1 MITVLKGSAGQS
13 EQFRQKLRQ
22 KLSQKLSQKHLPL
35 GGLMRAFCL
44 TAVCSVMFLRTS
56 VAGAQG
62 TLSGLG
68 FGYPVGG
75 TSTRT
80 AATAGAFAEFDPLSP
95 VNPAALGG
103 FQRTLI
109 TAQTEPE
116 FRTLRF
122 GNVKES
128 TNAQRVPL
136 LLLIFPLPRNAALS
150 LSGSTFLDR
159 SYTTVTTGS
168 VAVEGNSIA
177 TNDRSDVRGS
187 IGDLRAGLG
196 WRVNSKLS
204 VGIGGHLFTG
214 DNAVARRRIFAD
226 TLKFGSVDDSSR
238 VTYYGM
244 ALSLGGEVQITKG
257 LAAQVSYRAGGS
269 LESRIRD
276 TVRTQGSV
284 PDRAGLSL
292 RYDGIAGSTFAI
304 GVEKAAWTQM
314 RGLGSD
320 QVQAHDATNIRAGAE
335 VAGPKLRG
343 SPVLLRVGYAR
354 NQLPF
359 GVNSLTVKESRISG
373 GFGLPVARD
382 FASVDISVQRANR
395 TMAGNLLKE
404 AAWMLGFGLQIRP

>member
-1 MITVLKGSAGQS
+1 MMNELKGSA
-13 EQFRQKLRQ
+13 EQRGKTFRFV
-22 KLSQKLSQKHLPL
+22 
-35 GGLMRAFCL
+35 GMMRAFVA
-44 TAVCSVMFLRTS
+44 TAVVGAMALPTHD
-56 VAGAQG
+56 AGAQG

-80 AATAGAFAEFDPLSP
+80 AGTGGAFAEFDPLSP
-95 VNPAALGG
+95 VNPASLGG
-103 FQRTLI
+103 YQRTLM

-128 TNAQRVPL
+128 TTAERVPL
-136 LLLIFPLPRNAALS
+136 LMLIFPLPRNVAVS

-168 VAVEGNSIA
+168 VVVEGNTIA

-196 WRVNSKLS
+196 WRVNSRLS

-214 DNAVARRRIFAD
+214 DNVVARRRVFAD
-226 TLKFGSVDDSSR
+226 TLTFGSVDDSSR

-244 ALSLGGEVQITKG
+244 AVSVGGEVQIVKG
-257 LAAQVSYRAGGS
+257 LAVQGSYRSGGS

-304 GVEKAAWTQM
+304 GVEKAAWSQM
-314 RGLGSD
+314 KGLGSD
-320 QVQAHDATNIRAGAE
+320 LVQAHDATNFRAGAE

-343 SPVLLRVGYAR
+343 APVLLRVGYAK
-354 NQLPF
+354 NELPF
-359 GVNSLTVKESRISG
+359 GANSQTVKESRITG
-373 GFGLPVARD
+373 GLGLPLSRD

-395 TMAGNLLKE
+395 TMSGGAIKE
-404 AAWMLGFGLQIRP
+404 GAWMLGFGLQIRP

>member
-1 MITVLKGSAGQS
+1 MMN
-13 EQFRQKLRQ
+13 
-22 KLSQKLSQKHLPL
+22 HLVRNHTEHGAVRETKQRRV
-35 GGLMRAFCL
+35 GGISRALVVAATCGAMTFPV
-44 TAVCSVMFLRTS
+44 AVV
-56 VAGAQG
+56 GAQG

-75 TSTRT
+75 TSTRS
-80 AATAGAFAEFDPLSP
+80 AATGGAFAEFDPLSP
-95 VNPAALGG
+95 VNPASLGG
-103 FQRTLI
+103 FQRTLM

-128 TNAQRVPL
+128 TTAERVPL
-136 LLLIFPLPRNAALS
+136 LMLIFPLPRNVALS

-168 VAVEGNSIA
+168 VLVEGKSIA

-187 IGDLRAGLG
+187 IADLRAGLG
-196 WRVNSKLS
+196 WRVNSRVS

-214 DNAVARRRIFAD
+214 DNLVARRRVFAD
-226 TLKFGSVDDSSR
+226 TLTFGSVDDSSR

-244 ALSLGGEVQITKG
+244 ALSVGGEFQIVKG
-257 LAAQVSYRAGGS
+257 LAVQGSYRAGGS

-304 GVEKAAWTQM
+304 GVEKAAWSQM
-314 RGLGSD
+314 KGLGSD
-320 QVQAHDATNIRAGAE
+320 LVQAHDATNIRAGAE
-335 VAGPKLRG
+335 VAGPRLRG
-343 SPVLLRVGYAR
+343 SPVLLRVGYAK
-354 NQLPF
+354 NELPF
-359 GVNSLTVKESRISG
+359 GANSQTVKESRITG
-373 GFGLPVARD
+373 GLGLPIKPD
-382 FASVDISVQRANR
+382 FATVDISVQRANR
-395 TMAGNLLKE
+395 TMSGGAIKE
-404 AAWMLGFGLQIRP
+404 GAWMLGFGLQIRP

>member
-1 MITVLKGSAGQS
+1 MMQHLAIDHLEGSAERSTKRVRVRGMS
-13 EQFRQKLRQ
+13 RALCFAAAWGALT
-22 KLSQKLSQKHLPL
+22 LSV
-35 GGLMRAFCL
+35 A
-44 TAVCSVMFLRTS
+44 

-80 AATAGAFAEFDPLSP
+80 AATGGAFAEFDALSP
-95 VNPAALGG
+95 VNPASLGG
-103 FQRTLI
+103 YQRTLI

-116 FRTLRF
+116 FRTLKF
-122 GNVKES
+122 GNVKER
-128 TNAQRVPL
+128 TTAERVPL
-136 LLLIFPLPRNAALS
+136 LLLIFPLPRNVALS

-159 SYTTVTTGS
+159 SFTTVTTGS
-168 VAVEGNSIA
+168 VVVEGKPIA

-196 WRVNSKLS
+196 WRVNQHVS

-214 DNAVARRRIFAD
+214 DNSVARRRVFPD
-226 TLKFGSVDDSSR
+226 TLAFGSVDDSSR

-244 ALSLGGEVQITKG
+244 ALSVGGEFQIAKG
-257 LAAQVSYRAGGS
+257 LAVQGSYRAGGS

-304 GVEKAAWTQM
+304 GVEKAAWSQM
-314 RGLGSD
+314 RGLGSEL
-320 QVQAHDATNIRAGAE
+320 VQAHDATNIRAGAE

-343 SPVLLRVGYAR
+343 VPILLRVGYAK
-354 NQLPF
+354 NELPF
-359 GVNSLTVKESRISG
+359 GANNQKVKESRITG

-382 FASVDISVQRANR
+382 LASVDISVQRANR
-395 TMAGNLLKE
+395 TMRGGAIKE
-404 AAWMLGFGLQIRP
+404 GAWMLGFALQIRP

>member
-1 MITVLKGSAGQS
+1 MMNHLVRNHS
-13 EQFRQKLRQ
+13 ESGAVRETKQRRVRGI
-22 KLSQKLSQKHLPL
+22 S
-35 GGLMRAFCL
+35 RAFVVAAACGAMTL
-44 TAVCSVMFLRTS
+44 PVAM
-56 VAGAQG
+56 AGAQG

-80 AATAGAFAEFDPLSP
+80 AATGGAFAEFDPLSP
-95 VNPAALGG
+95 VNPASLGG
-103 FQRTLI
+103 FQRTLM

-128 TNAQRVPL
+128 TTAERVPL
-136 LLLIFPLPRNAALS
+136 LMLIFPLPRNVALS

-168 VAVEGNSIA
+168 VLAEGKSIA

-187 IGDLRAGLG
+187 IADLRAGLG
-196 WRVNSKLS
+196 WRVNNRVS

-214 DNAVARRRIFAD
+214 DNSVARRRVFAD
-226 TLKFGSVDDSSR
+226 TLTFGSVDDSSR

-244 ALSLGGEVQITKG
+244 ALSVGGEFQIVKG
-257 LAAQVSYRAGGS
+257 LAVQGSYRAGGS

-304 GVEKAAWTQM
+304 GVEKAAWSQM
-314 RGLGSD
+314 KGLGSD
-320 QVQAHDATNIRAGAE
+320 RVQAHDATNIRAGAE

-343 SPVLLRVGYAR
+343 SPVLLRVGFAK

-359 GVNSLTVKESRISG
+359 GANSQKVKESRITG
-373 GFGLPVARD
+373 GLGLPIKPD
-382 FASVDISVQRANR
+382 FATVDISVQRANR
-395 TMAGNLLKE
+395 TMSGGAIKE
-404 AAWMLGFGLQIRP
+404 GAWMLGFGLQIRP

>member
-1 MITVLKGSAGQS
+1 MMNHLVRNHS
-13 EQFRQKLRQ
+13 ESGAVRKTKQRRVRGI
-22 KLSQKLSQKHLPL
+22 S
-35 GGLMRAFCL
+35 RAFVVAAACGAMTL
-44 TAVCSVMFLRTS
+44 PVAF
-56 VAGAQG
+56 AGAQG

-80 AATAGAFAEFDPLSP
+80 AATGGAFAEFDPLSP
-95 VNPAALGG
+95 VNPASLGG
-103 FQRTLI
+103 FQRTLM

-128 TNAQRVPL
+128 TTAERVPL
-136 LLLIFPLPRNAALS
+136 LMLIFPLPRNVALS

-159 SYTTVTTGS
+159 SYSTVTTGS
-168 VAVEGNSIA
+168 VLAEGKSIA

-187 IGDLRAGLG
+187 IADLRAGLG
-196 WRVNSKLS
+196 WRVNNRVS

-214 DNAVARRRIFAD
+214 DNSVARRRVFAD
-226 TLKFGSVDDSSR
+226 TLTFGSVDDSSR

-244 ALSLGGEVQITKG
+244 ALSVGGEFQIVKG
-257 LAAQVSYRAGGS
+257 LAVQGSYRAGGS

-304 GVEKAAWTQM
+304 GVEKAAWSQM
-314 RGLGSD
+314 KGLGSD
-320 QVQAHDATNIRAGAE
+320 RVQAHDATNIRAGAE

-343 SPVLLRVGYAR
+343 SPVLLRVGFAK

-359 GVNSLTVKESRISG
+359 GANSQKVKESRITG
-373 GFGLPVARD
+373 GLGLPIKPD
-382 FASVDISVQRANR
+382 FATVDISVQRANR
-395 TMAGNLLKE
+395 TMSGGAIKE
-404 AAWMLGFGLQIRP
+404 GAWMLGFGLQIRP

>member
-1 MITVLKGSAGQS
+1 MT
-13 EQFRQKLRQ
+13 
-22 KLSQKLSQKHLPL
+22 
-35 GGLMRAFCL
+35 RAFGA
-44 TAVCSVMFLRTS
+44 AVVCGAISLPTS
-56 VAGAQG
+56 FAGAQG

-80 AATAGAFAEFDPLSP
+80 AATGGAFAEFDPLSP

-103 FQRTLI
+103 FQRTLM

-128 TNAQRVPL
+128 TTAERVPL
-136 LLLIFPLPRNAALS
+136 LMLIFPLPRNVALS

-159 SYTTVTTGS
+159 SYTTVTTGR
-168 VAVEGNSIA
+168 VVVEGNSIT

-196 WRVNSKLS
+196 WRVNSKVS

-214 DNAVARRRIFAD
+214 DNLVARRRVFAD
-226 TLKFGSVDDSSR
+226 TLSFGSVDDSSH

-244 ALSLGGEVQITKG
+244 ALSIGGELQIVKG
-257 LAAQVSYRAGGS
+257 LAVQGSYRAGGS

-292 RYDGIAGSTFAI
+292 RYYGIAGSTFAV
-304 GVEKAAWTQM
+304 GLEKVAWTQM
-314 RGLGSD
+314 KGLGSD
-320 QVQAHDATNIRAGAE
+320 LVQAHDATNLRAGAE
-335 VAGPKLRG
+335 VAGPRLRG

-354 NQLPF
+354 NELPF
-359 GVNSLTVKESRISG
+359 GANSLTVKESRITG
-373 GFGLPVARD
+373 GLGLPIARD

-395 TMAGNLLKE
+395 TMTGGTVKE